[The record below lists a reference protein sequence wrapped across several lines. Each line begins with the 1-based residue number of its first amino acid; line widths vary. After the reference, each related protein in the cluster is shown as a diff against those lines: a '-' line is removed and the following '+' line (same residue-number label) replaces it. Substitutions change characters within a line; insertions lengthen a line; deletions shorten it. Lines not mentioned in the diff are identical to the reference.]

1 MNPRNFFAE
10 LKRRNVYKVAVV
22 YAAVGWLII
31 QVATSTFPVL
41 QIPTWAVRL
50 VVILVLLGF
59 PLALVLA
66 WAFELTPEGIKRT
79 PAGESGQARSS
90 RRSGWIVL
98 VAAAGLAAAWLFLGL
113 PLPFQLGEKFLGR
126 TPVKQEGEAP
136 GKSIAVLP
144 FASLSED
151 KENAYFAEGIQDEI
165 LTRLAKIGDLKVI
178 SRTSTLRYKSNP
190 ENLVEIARQLGVAHI
205 LEGSVQKSGDRVR
218 INVQLI
224 NAQTDTHLWAE
235 TYDRTLTDV
244 FAVESEVAQRV
255 ADSLRAQLTRV
266 EKATL
271 ATRPTENAAAYDAYL
286 RGLAIVASNR
296 ETVEAL
302 SGAADFFENAARLDP
317 KFALAWA
324 RASIA
329 HSRMHWVGYD
339 RTPPR
344 AEKAK
349 QAAEKARELQP
360 DLGETF
366 LARGY
371 YEYLVVRNYDA
382 AWSAFKEAC
391 ARLPNNTDALVA
403 LSFIERRRGNW
414 KEAVV
419 HQEQAAQLD
428 PQSIPVLSQFAITY
442 FALRR
447 FGEAHA
453 LVDRLLALAP
463 GNPQVL
469 AGLARLHLAEGNL
482 EAAEAALR
490 PVAPAP
496 NNGYVF
502 EIQVRLALIAG
513 RYDDAIRMLEG
524 ALSQSPAVSGIFP
537 GEYRYLLGYAKQLAG
552 DPASAR
558 PIYEA
563 ARMELEKTL
572 QTEPD
577 SPDVQMY
584 LGFVH
589 AALGD
594 KEAAVRAAQ
603 RAITLRPASLD
614 AVSAA
619 AFEEGLTRIRAQFGE
634 VDAALA
640 DLRRLLK
647 TNYVGPEQMP
657 LTPALLRLDPAWN
670 PLRHEQRF
678 QELSSEKSP

>member
-1 MNPRNFFAE
+1 MDPRNFLAE
-10 LKRRNVYKVAVV
+10 LKRRNVYKVAVA
-22 YAAVGWLII
+22 YAAVGWLVI
-31 QVATSTFPVL
+31 QIATSTFPVL
-41 QIPTWAVRL
+41 QIPAWAMRL

-59 PLALVLA
+59 PLALILA
-66 WAFELTPEGIKRT
+66 WAYEMTPDGIRRVPT
-79 PAGESGQARSS
+79 GEATKVRPL
-90 RRSGWIVL
+90 RWGWIVL
-98 VAAAGLAAAWLFLGL
+98 VLVAGAAGAWLFLGL
-113 PLPFQLGEKFLGR
+113 PLPFELREKFLTR
-126 TPVKQEGEAP
+126 AFVKQEGEPP

-190 ENLVEIARQLGVAHI
+190 ENLVEIAKQLGVAHI
-205 LEGSVQKSGDRVR
+205 LEGSVQKFRDRVR

-255 ADSLRAQLTRV
+255 ADSLRAELTGR

-271 ATRPTENAAAYDAYL
+271 ATKPTESAPAYDAYL

-296 ETVEAL
+296 ETVEAFRN
-302 SGAADFFENAARLDP
+302 AADFFETAVGLDP

-329 HSRMHWVGYD
+329 HSRVHWVGYD
-339 RTPPR
+339 RTPAR

-349 QAAEKARELQP
+349 LAAEKARELQP

-382 AWSAFKEAC
+382 AWSAFKDAF

-403 LSFIERRRGNW
+403 LSFIERRKGNW
-414 KEAVV
+414 REAIA

-447 FGEAHA
+447 FGEAQA

-469 AGLARLHLAEGNL
+469 AGLARLNLAQGNL
-482 EAAEAALR
+482 EAAETALR
-490 PVAPAP
+490 PVPPAP

-502 EIQVRLALIAG
+502 EIQVRLALVAG
-513 RYDDAIRMLEG
+513 RYDDAIRILEG
-524 ALSQSPAVSGIFP
+524 ALSQSPPVSGIFA

-552 DPASAR
+552 DAASAR
-558 PIYEA
+558 PIYEG
-563 ARMELEKTL
+563 ARTELEKTL

-577 SPDVQMY
+577 SADVQMY

-594 KEAAVRAAQ
+594 KETAIRAAQ
-603 RAITLRPASLD
+603 KAIALRPASVD
-614 AVSAA
+614 AVSGA

-634 VDAALA
+634 VDTAVA

-647 TNYVGPEQMP
+647 ANYVGPEQMP
-657 LTPALLRLDPAWN
+657 LTPALLRFDPAWN
-670 PLRHEQRF
+670 PLRSDARF
-678 QELSSEKSP
+678 QELSSGKLP

>member
-1 MNPRNFFAE
+1 MTSRNFFTE
-10 LKRRNVYKVAVV
+10 LKRRNVYKVAVA
-22 YAAVGWLII
+22 YAAVGWLVI
-31 QVATSTFPVL
+31 QIATSTFPVL
-41 QIPTWAVRL
+41 QIPAWAMRL

-59 PLALVLA
+59 PIALVLA
-66 WAFELTPEGIKRT
+66 WAFELTPAGIKRT
-79 PAGESGQARSS
+79 PIGKS
-90 RRSGWIVL
+90 RRAGASRRVGWIVL
-98 VAAAGLAAAWLFLGL
+98 VLVAGAAAAWLFLGL
-113 PLPFQLGEKFLGR
+113 PLPFELREKLLSR
-126 TPVKQEGEAP
+126 TVLKQEGEAP
-136 GKSIAVLP
+136 NKSIAVLP

-190 ENLVEIARQLGVAHI
+190 ENLVEIAKQLGVAHI
-205 LEGSVQKSGDRVR
+205 LEGSVQKVGDRVR

-255 ADSLRAQLTRV
+255 ADSLRAQLTGR

-271 ATRPTENAAAYDAYL
+271 ATKPTESAPAYDAYL

-296 ETVEAL
+296 ETVDAFRD
-302 SGAADFFENAARLDP
+302 AADFFETAARVDP
-317 KFALAWA
+317 RFALAWA

-339 RTPPR
+339 RTPAR

-349 QAAEKARELQP
+349 LAAEKARELQP

-382 AWSAFKEAC
+382 AWSAFKDAF

-414 KEAVV
+414 KEAIV

-442 FALRR
+442 FALRQ
-447 FGEAHA
+447 FPEAHA

-469 AGLARLHLAEGNL
+469 AGLARLHLAEGSL
-482 EAAEAALR
+482 EAAETALR
-490 PVAPAP
+490 PVPPTP

-513 RYDDAIRMLEG
+513 RYDDAIRILEG
-524 ALSQSPAVSGIFP
+524 ALSQSPPLSGIFV

-552 DPASAR
+552 DPAAAR
-558 PIYEA
+558 PIYEQ
-563 ARMELEKTL
+563 ARTELETTL

-577 SPDVQMY
+577 SPEVQMY

-594 KEAAVRAAQ
+594 KEAALRAAQ
-603 RAITLRPASLD
+603 AAIALRPASVD
-614 AVSAA
+614 AVSGA
-619 AFEEGLTRIRAQFGE
+619 AFEEGLTRVRAHFGE
-634 VDAALA
+634 VDTAIA

-647 TNYVGPEQMP
+647 ANYVGPEQMP

-670 PLRHEQRF
+670 PLRSDPRF
-678 QELSSEKSP
+678 EELSGRSP